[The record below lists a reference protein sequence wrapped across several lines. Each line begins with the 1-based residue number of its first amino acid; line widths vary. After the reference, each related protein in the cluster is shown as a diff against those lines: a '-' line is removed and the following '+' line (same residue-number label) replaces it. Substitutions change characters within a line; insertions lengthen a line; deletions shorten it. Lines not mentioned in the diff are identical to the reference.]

1 MLKWFE
7 KFRFRESI
15 DIMKKII
22 LLVVAIGLLSCKNE
36 TQTATTETDTTPK
49 ATLPFNNMLDN
60 YYEDGLK
67 LNPLSATMAGD
78 SRYNDQFPDVLS
90 PEHKAKV
97 KAYYEGYKAALT
109 QYNDADLSPSQKM
122 TKAVM
127 TWDCD
132 VNLEM
137 LTYQKDL
144 MPIDQMW
151 SAHLMVGQLA
161 SGASAQPFKTAQDYR
176 NWQKRV
182 DGYLD
187 WLNSAERNMREGMT
201 NGNVL
206 PTSLIKKVIP
216 QMEALAGDDIKQH
229 LFYTPV
235 TNFPEGISESDQKDI
250 TAAYTTMIGEKVI
263 PAYAKMAKFM
273 STEYM
278 EAGRETSGFSD
289 LPNGDKYY
297 DFAIK
302 YFTTTTMSAD
312 EIHKLGLSEVA
323 RIRGEMEK
331 IKEEVGF
338 AGDLKAFFD
347 HVRGS
352 KDLMPFKTPEEVI
365 ANFNK
370 MHATM
375 KPKVDELFSLQPKTP
390 FEVRRTEAFRENSA
404 SAEYNP
410 GSLDGTRPGIFYT
423 PIPDASKYNVYS
435 DESLFLH
442 EAIPGHHFQISLTQE
457 SKELPQFRKTLW
469 YSAYGEGWALYTESL
484 GKELGLYTDPYQ
496 YFGMLG
502 AEMHRAVRLVVD
514 TGIHT
519 KGWTREQ
526 AIAYCLDNEAESE
539 AGITSEIERYMA
551 NPGQALSYKIGQLKI
566 RELRA
571 RAEKELGEAFDIK
584 AFHKEVLE
592 TGCIPLA
599 LLEDKIDA
607 WISASK

>member
-1 MLKWFE
+1 MY
-7 KFRFRESI
+7 S
-15 DIMKKII
+15 IMKKI
-22 LLVVAIGLLSCKNE
+22 LLLLITIGLLSCKNE
-36 TQTATTETDTTPK
+36 TEPSSATTEAPIS
-49 ATLPFNNMLDN
+49 FNSMLGN

-67 LNPLSATMAGD
+67 LNPINATMTGD
-78 SRYNDQFPDVLS
+78 TRYNGQFPDALS
-90 PEHKAKV
+90 PEHKVKV
-97 KAYYEGYKAALT
+97 KAYYQAYKDALAN
-109 QYNDADLSPSQKM
+109 YKDEDLSPTEKM
-122 TKAVM
+122 TKDVM
-127 TWDCD
+127 LWDCN

-137 LTYQKDL
+137 QTFQKDL

-151 SAHLMVGQLA
+151 SPNLMMGQLA
-161 SGASAQPFKTAQDYR
+161 SGASAQPFKTAHDYR
-176 NWQKRV
+176 TWQKRV
-182 DGYLD
+182 DGYLI
-187 WLNSAERNMREGMT
+187 WLNSAEKNMRIGMT
-201 NGNVL
+201 NGFTL
-206 PTSLIKKVIP
+206 PKSLVKKVIP
-216 QMEALAGDDIKQH
+216 QMEALTSTDIENH

-235 TNFPEGISESDQKDI
+235 TNFPKGISKIDQETI
-250 TAAYTTMIGEKVI
+250 TAEYTEMITEKVI
-263 PAYAKMAKFM
+263 PAYAKMAKFL

-278 EAGRETSGFSD
+278 EAARETSGFLE

-302 YFTTTTMSAD
+302 YYTTTTMTAD
-312 EIHKLGLSEVA
+312 EIHQLGLSEVA

-331 IKEEVGF
+331 IKKEVGF
-338 AGDLKAFFD
+338 NGDLKSFFD

-352 KDLMPFKTPEEVI
+352 KDLMPFSTPEEVI
-365 ANFNK
+365 AHFK
-370 MHATM
+370 KIHKTM
-375 KPKVDELFSLQPKTP
+375 KPKVDELFSVQPKTA
-390 FEVRRTEAFRENSA
+390 FEVRRTEEFRENSA
-404 SAEYNP
+404 SAEYNQ

-423 PIPDASKYNVYS
+423 PIPDASKYNTYS

-457 SKELPQFRKTLW
+457 STELPQFRKTLW

-484 GKELGLYTDPYQ
+484 GKELGLFTDPYQ

-519 KGWTREQ
+519 KGWSREK

-571 RAEKELGEAFDIK
+571 RAEKELGANFDIRD
-584 AFHKEVLE
+584 FHKEVLE

-599 LLEDKIDA
+599 LLENKIDA
-607 WISASK
+607 WIEASK